1 MKMPSILAAVFL
13 LAPWLSAGETTQF
26 LFDDSPEG
34 FLHVRN
40 VEDGPDGTTADSYLR
55 INTISQVTIFTK
67 KEDGKTFYRVRVLS
81 KAMQYTGNG
90 QSEPISHY
98 QDFQSKEEATNLMLR
113 ITKLVEA
120 DD

>member
-1 MKMPSILAAVFL
+1 MPSILAAVFL
-13 LAPWLSAGETTQF
+13 LAPWLSAGETTRF

-40 VEDGPDGTTADSYLR
+40 VEDGAEGSTADSYLR
-55 INTISQVTIFTK
+55 IDTISQVTIFTK

-81 KAMQYTGNG
+81 KAMQYTGGG

-98 QDFQSKEEATNLMLR
+98 QDFQNKEEATNLMLR
-113 ITKLVEA
+113 ITKLVNA
-120 DD
+120 GK